1 MDDCLCMYQD
11 SPGRLRRMD
20 YYNRVEGFINYALS
34 NMRNISGGG
43 IRCLFKRFKNKKFL
57 DLDVVTM
64 HLLQKK
70 VHEKNT
76 CIGLHTENHMFLTR
90 PRYKGW
96 LGQLLIRA
104 ICMEL

>member
-64 HLLQKK
+64 HLLQK
-70 VHEKNT
+70 NS
-76 CIGLHTENHMFLTR
+76 ITEPPLSYFITNQPLTTNSSTSIFS
-90 PRYKGW
+90 
-96 LGQLLIRA
+96 LSA
-104 ICMEL
+104 FVF